1 MKKEYSQQEI
11 NKLIN
16 LAHKNITRRKGKDYS
31 PSVHEIQKWIDEYI
45 SEKKETKMDEGSES
59 PKNNILKGGLSDKM
73 SLQDIASKHV
83 SSKSDKGEM
92 NRMLKGLKEQLKKGL
107 KVEMEHV
114 KDEDVAR
121 EIVMD
126 HLYEDPKYYD
136 KLSKMEMSEKWSD
149 KYKKSID
156 CDNPKGFSQRAHC
169 QGRKKR
175 DTKESTGADSAGAF
189 EPAFGSTPIKRKI
202 GVIHNLKEDEEMKEA
217 TDASSSGA
225 YDVPFGDG
233 GKNPLKI
240 GGPESIKKSRAVKD
254 KNFPKWGGPKGV
266 YVKVKEKCKKFPYC
280 NQGNTGAIEFY
291 EVDGL
296 VESIKEVSK
305 EKGIPYSELEKLV
318 LNEINKIFIK

>member
-1 MKKEYSQQEI
+1 MEKKYSQKEI
-11 NKLIN
+11 NGFIN
-16 LAHKNITRRKGKDYS
+16 LAHKNIVRKKGKEYS

-45 SEKKETKMDEGSES
+45 SDKEQLKTSEGSELS
-59 PKNNILKGGLSDKM
+59 EKNALKGGLSDKM
-73 SLQDIASKHV
+73 SLKDIAVKHV
-83 SSKSDKGEM
+83 SKKSDKGEV
-92 NRMLKGLKEQLKKGL
+92 NKMLKTLKQQLRKGL

-114 KDEDVAR
+114 DDEDKAK

-126 HLYEDPKYYD
+126 HLFEDPEYYD
-136 KLSKMEMSEKWSD
+136 KLSKMEMGEKWSE

-156 CDNPKGFSQRAHC
+156 CNNPKGFSQKAHC
-169 QGRKKR
+169 QGRKKQ

-189 EPAFGSTPIKRKI
+189 EPAFGSAPIKRKI
-202 GVIHNLKEDEEMKEA
+202 NVIHNLKEEEEFKEA
-217 TDASSSGA
+217 TSASSSGA

-305 EKGIPYSELEKLV
+305 EKGIPYSELEKIV